1 MVTTPSPGSGQ
12 ADRREA
18 IYASLWLRN
27 VNQGLVGVQDLDREN
42 LVIVANVR
50 VG

>member
-1 MVTTPSPGSGQ
+1 MVSTPSPGSGQ
-12 ADRREA
+12 GDRREA

-27 VNQGLVGVQDLDREN
+27 VNQGLVRVKNLDWKN